1 MLRVDGAARKAG
13 AAASLPFPGTPVLRR
28 RFVLILLLAGFVV
41 LFLWPASYALLTD
54 WWWFREIGYQ
64 IVFTRELTTQLLLFV
79 AAGGLTAGVLYLN
92 LRAAQRGLVPDPV
105 VFRIGPTAPRLDVT
119 AALRRLSLPVAVVLG
134 LLAGFA
140 ATPAWDVVL
149 RAIYGTSFGIADP
162 IFSHD
167 IGFYVFTLPGL
178 SAGIGFLATL
188 CRLCLL
194 LLIPLYWLRG
204 DVVVGP
210 RGLRIEPSAGM
221 HLAILLA
228 VLFLL
233 TGVRLW
239 LVDIPSL
246 LYSTTGPLVGASY
259 TDLHAELPALR
270 VTAVLAVV
278 VAVAALIGGLRRQL
292 ALYGLLAIGGYVLV
306 AVVGRSLL
314 PLAMQSFVVAPT
326 ELTRE
331 TPYLR
336 HHIIATRQAWGLDSV
351 ETRELNGEADLT
363 LADIRAN
370 ATTIENVRLW
380 DRDPLLMTF
389 GQLQEIRTYYDFVNV
404 DDDRYWIDGKY
415 RQVLLSPRELNAASL
430 PTRTFI
436 NEHLTFTHGMG
447 LTLGPVNQ
455 VTSEGLPVLFV
466 KDLPPVSTVSLQI
479 TRPQIYYGELANEY
493 VFVRTRQREFD
504 HPEGETN
511 VYAAY
516 GGTGG
521 VRVGNVLRRLLL
533 AARFGSS
540 KILLSQ
546 DITNESRVLFY
557 RDVSERAA
565 RALPFLRFDRD
576 PYLVIAADGKLEW
589 ILDGYT
595 TSDGYPYAQRLRD
608 GTTYMRNSVKL
619 VIDAYDGSLRAYV
632 SAPADP
638 LIRTWARIFP
648 GIFAPLDRMPADLR
662 AHLRYP
668 DELYRIQTSL
678 YTTYHMDAPEDFY
691 HREDQWQIPTVAEST
706 GAVPF
711 MRHIIMRLPE
721 ESKAEFIYM
730 VPFTPRGKD
739 NLAAWMVARNDG
751 AEYGKLRV
759 YRLSRQS
766 LVYGPQQIENR
777 INQDTE
783 ISRQI
788 SLWDQRGSKVI
799 RGDLLVI
806 PIEESLLYV
815 QPLYLQAEGGRIPE
829 LKRVVVAYQNRVV
842 MQETLDGALT
852 ELFGGS
858 TRPRAQPAP
867 ELGVEAAPTD
877 SGVLALA
884 TEARQRYEAALQAQ
898 RELDWARY
906 GDEMRRLGEL
916 LEQLGPARK
925 R

>member
-1 MLRVDGAARKAG
+1 M
-13 AAASLPFPGTPVLRR
+13 FRR
-28 RFVLILLLAGFVV
+28 RFTILLFAGFAA
-41 LFLWPASYALLTD
+41 LFLFPALNVLLTD

-64 IVFTRELTTQLLLFV
+64 IVFTRELITRWLIFLAV
-79 AAGGLTAGVLYLN
+79 GGLTAGVLYLN
-92 LRAAQRGLVPDPV
+92 LRVAQRGLVPYPV
-105 VFRIGPTAPRLDVT
+105 VLQFKQPGGAPQVDIT
-119 AALRRLSLPVAVVLG
+119 AALRRLSLPVSLAVG

-140 ATPAWDVVL
+140 ATPAWDLVL
-149 RAIYGTSFGIADP
+149 QVIYRTPFGIRDP
-162 IFSHD
+162 VFSRD

-178 SAGIGFLATL
+178 SAAIGLLTTLAV
-188 CRLCLL
+188 LCLL
-194 LLIPLYWLRG
+194 PLIPLYWLRG
-204 DVVVGP
+204 DIVLGP
-210 RGLRIEPSAGM
+210 RRLMVEPTAGL

-228 VLFLL
+228 ALFLL
-233 TGVRLW
+233 TGLRLW
-239 LVDIPSL
+239 VVEIPSL

-259 TDLHAELPALR
+259 TDVHARLPALR
-270 VTAVLAVV
+270 LTAVLAGLAA
-278 VAVAALIGGLRRQL
+278 VAVLIGGVRRQL
-292 ALYGLLAIGGYVLV
+292 PRYGLLAIGGYLGV
-306 AVVGRSLL
+306 ALVGRDLF
-314 PLAMQSFVVAPT
+314 PRAMQKFIVAPT

-336 HHIIATRQAWGLDSV
+336 HHIVATRQAWGLDSV
-351 ETRELNGEADLT
+351 DTRELGGEADLT

-370 ATTIENVRLW
+370 APTIENVRLW
-380 DRDPLLMTF
+380 DREPLLQTF
-389 GQLQEIRTYYDFVNV
+389 GQLQEIRTYYDFVSV

-415 RQVLLSPRELNAASL
+415 RQVLLSPRELNVASL

-455 VTSEGLPVLFV
+455 VTTEGLPVLFV
-466 KDLPPVSTVSLQI
+466 KDLPPVSTVSLRV

-493 VFVRTRQREFD
+493 VFTGTRQREFD
-504 HPEGETN
+504 HPSGEAN

-521 VRVGNVLRRLLL
+521 VRVGNLLRRLLL

-540 KILLSQ
+540 KILFSQ
-546 DITNESRVLFY
+546 DITNDSRVLYY
-557 RDVSERAA
+557 RHIMARAQK
-565 RALPFLRFDRD
+565 ALPFLRFDRD
-576 PYLVIAADGKLEW
+576 PYLVIAADGTLRW
-589 ILDGYT
+589 ILDAYT

-619 VIDAYDGSLRAYV
+619 VIDAYDGSLTAYV

-638 LIRTWARIFP
+638 LIQSWARIFP
-648 GIFAPLDRMPADLR
+648 GILVPLDSMPADLR
-662 AHLRYP
+662 THIRYP
-668 DELYRIQTSL
+668 DDIYRVQTSL

-691 HREDQWQIPTVAEST
+691 HREDQWQIPVVAKPDES
-706 GAVPF
+706 VPF

-751 AEYGKLRV
+751 DAYGKLRV

-766 LVYGPQQIENR
+766 LVFGPQQIENR
-777 INQDTE
+777 INQNTE
-783 ISRQI
+783 VSRQI

-806 PIEESLLYV
+806 PIEASLLYV

-842 MQETLDGALT
+842 MQETLEGGLT

-858 TRPRAQPAP
+858 TRPRSQPAP
-867 ELGVEAAPTD
+867 AVAPEAAVADTGTAVPD
-877 SGVLALA
+877 SGFRARVA
-884 TEARQRYEAALQAQ
+884 EARRRYEAALQAQ

-906 GDEMRRLGEL
+906 GEEMRQLGEL
-916 LEQLGPARK
+916 LERLGPGRPEQQ

>member
-1 MLRVDGAARKAG
+1 VFRYRL
-13 AAASLPFPGTPVLRR
+13 TP
-28 RFVLILLLAGFVV
+28 ILLLAFLLVTFV
-41 LFLWPASYALLTD
+41 LPASYALITD

-64 IVFTRELTTQLLLFV
+64 IVFTRELTTRALLFL
-79 AAGGLTAGVLYLN
+79 AAGGLTGGVLYLN

-105 VFRIGPTAPRLDVT
+105 VLRIAPTAPHLNIT
-119 AALRRLSLPVAVVLG
+119 AGVRRLSLPVAVALG
-134 LLAGFA
+134 LLAGLA
-140 ATPAWDVVL
+140 ATPAWDVIL
-149 RAIYGTSFGIADP
+149 RAIYATPFGLADP
-162 IFSHD
+162 VFSRD
-167 IGFYVFTLPGL
+167 VGFYVFTLPAL
-178 SAGIGFLATL
+178 SDGIGFLTGL
-188 CRLCLL
+188 IRVCLFL
-194 LLIPLYWLRG
+194 VIPLYWMRG
-204 DVVVGP
+204 DVVLGP
-210 RGLRIEPSAGM
+210 RGLSIEPAAGL

-233 TGVRLW
+233 TAVRLW
-239 LVDIPSL
+239 LVEIPGL
-246 LYSTTGPLVGASY
+246 LYSTTGPLIGASY

-270 VTAVLAVV
+270 VSAVLAVL
-278 VAVAALIGGLRRQL
+278 VAVAVLIGGLRRQL
-292 ALYGLLAIGGYVLV
+292 GLYAVLAIGAYVVV
-306 AVVGRSLL
+306 AVVGRGLF
-314 PLAMQSFVVAPT
+314 PAAMQNFLVAPT

-336 HHIIATRQAWGLDSV
+336 YHILATRHAWGIDSV

-370 ATTIENVRLW
+370 APTIENVRLW

-389 GQLQEIRTYYDFVNV
+389 GQLQEIRTYYDFVSV

-447 LTLGPVNQ
+447 LTLSPVNQ
-455 VTSEGLPVLFV
+455 VTSEGLPVLFI
-466 KDLPPVSTVSLQI
+466 KDLPPASTASLRI
-479 TRPQIYYGELANEY
+479 TRPQIYYGELANDY

-511 VYAAY
+511 LYATY
-516 GGTGG
+516 SGTGG
-521 VRVGNVLRRLLL
+521 VRVGNLLRRLVL

-546 DITNESRVLFY
+546 DITNDSRVLFY
-557 RDVSERAA
+557 RRIRDRAE

-589 ILDGYT
+589 ILDAYT
-595 TSDGYPYAQRLRD
+595 TSDAYPYAEPVRD

-632 SAPADP
+632 SDPADP

-648 GIFAPLDRMPADLR
+648 GIFAPLTSMPADLR

-668 DELYRIQTSL
+668 DDLYRVQTAL

-691 HREDQWQIPTVAEST
+691 HREDQWQIPTVDDST

-711 MRHIIMRLPE
+711 MRHIVMRLPE
-721 ESKAEFIYM
+721 EAKAEFIYM

-783 ISRQI
+783 ISRQV

-806 PIEESLLYV
+806 PIEESLMYV

-842 MQETLDGALT
+842 MEETLEGSLA

-858 TRPRAQPAP
+858 SGPRTQPETEVGAGP
-867 ELGVEAAPTD
+867 APTD
-877 SGVLALA
+877 SGFRALVA
-884 TEARQRYEAALQAQ
+884 EANKRYEAALQAQ
-898 RELDWARY
+898 RDIDWARY
-906 GDEMRRLGEL
+906 GEEFKRLGEVL
-916 LEQLGPARK
+916 QQLRAEGSAPR